1 MLVILESFFVQMV
14 FVFGF
19 VILCGLFISLCN
31 KCFYDACGDA
41 AFPVVRYT
49 GYVGTPVHEASHLL
63 MCLLF
68 GHTVTSYKLVN
79 TNKRS
84 RTLGYVEHTYY
95 KNNLY
100 HQIGNYFIGVSPI
113 FAGGLAV
120 LFFMWLFM
128 PNVFGEM
135 MGRMSG
141 EVSVES
147 FLPKLLGMADTLF
160 NRESFSDLRFWLCIV
175 FSFMVVIHMEISR
188 SDMRSGLRGLGVLA
202 AVLLLTDLILGYM
215 FPQALTV
222 FTAACVRVGMFSAFF
237 LLLPSVFAGVIGF
250 FSLCVLAIK
259 AMVTGKTK
267 ALAVNHHKAG
277 RAKKRVRK

>member
-1 MLVILESFFVQMV
+1 MLVILESFFVQIM

-19 VILCGLFISLCN
+19 VVLCGLFISVCN
-31 KCFYDACGDA
+31 RCFYDACGDA

-49 GYVGTPVHEASHLL
+49 GFVGTPVHEASHLL

-68 GHTVTSYKLVN
+68 GHTVTSYKLIN

-100 HQIGNYFIGVSPI
+100 HGIGNYFIGVSPI
-113 FAGGLAV
+113 LAGGLAV
-120 LFFMWLFM
+120 LLFMWLFM
-128 PNVFGEM
+128 PDIFAEM
-135 MGRMSG
+135 AGRMAG
-141 EVSVES
+141 ELSVDS
-147 FLPKLLGMADTLF
+147 FMPRLLGMADVLF
-160 NRESFSDLRFWLCIV
+160 SRESLSNVRFWLCLL

-202 AVLLLTDLILGYM
+202 GMLLVTDLILGFL
-215 FPQALTV
+215 FPSALV
-222 FTAACVRVGMFSAFF
+222 AFTAFCVKVGMFIAFF
-237 LLLPSVFAGVIGF
+237 LMLPSVFAGVIGF
-250 FSLCVLAIK
+250 LSLCVLAGK
-259 AMVTGKTK
+259 AMLTGKTR

-277 RAKKRVRK
+277 RTRKKK